1 MELMYHLISYIYH
14 MKNIVVYQCEQC
26 LIIQFPVY
34 LSHYNKII
42 NNSHCDIMTFKS
54 LLICFSYSRTIN
66 C

>member
-42 NNSHCDIMTFKS
+42 NNSHCDIMAF
-54 LLICFSYSRTIN
+54 
-66 C
+66 